1 MDQMIS
7 VLSNDSKVFDLYV
20 DTLNIYDIV
29 EEIINYKIDQDLTYT
44 SDFWE
49 ILKEY
54 TTPSD
59 LFNGLYTIDNL
70 VEDMRDDMNMH
81 DVVVELLEN
90 IDVEAEE
97 LRAFFIDNEIL

>member
-1 MDQMIS
+1 MDEMIS
-7 VLSNDSKVFDLYV
+7 VLSNDSKVFNLYV

-29 EEIINYKIDQDLTYT
+29 EEIINYKIDQQLTYT

-49 ILKEY
+49 KLKEY

-59 LFNGLYTIDNL
+59 LVNGLYTIDNL
-70 VEDMRDDMNMH
+70 IEDMRDDMNMH

-90 IDVEAEE
+90 IDVEVEE
-97 LRAFFIDNEIL
+97 LRDFFKTNGVL